1 MIIAPTPVFTT
12 GACSK
17 SDSPRLIAKQ
27 PSEVALTRMTAIR
40 TRPY

>member
-12 GACSK
+12 GFSSK

-27 PSEVALTRMTAIR
+27 PSELALSRTIAIR
-40 TRPY
+40 GRRY